1 MSFGDDEF
9 LFFDKYLEM
18 FSSIDGVVFI
28 KFRYIIRWKI

>member
-9 LFFDKYLEM
+9 LFFDKYLKM

-28 KFRYIIRWKI
+28 KFMVHY